1 MRICLA
7 TLVFSALAWSGCAL
21 AQPDPSGIDFVTI
34 GAVGN
39 RGYDG
44 YDPYGFVT
52 GRGSVSYEYRI
63 GRYEITAGQWAEF
76 LRAALLRSD
85 AIPWVTQP
93 TVWPG
98 FNPPPERQMNGVGGI
113 TWREAAIFCNWLQ
126 NGKSLDRAA
135 FMSGAYDVST
145 FGATP
150 DGVITD
156 QAEHSPG
163 ARYWIPTHAEWLK
176 ASFYDPRRVNTD
188 GTLGG
193 WWRYSITSDSPPV
206 YGPPGG
212 FPGGSP
218 FNQAN
223 SGFSLGGQEYQIPL
237 GAYSEVAQ
245 SPWGL
250 LDTAGGTSEWLED
263 VFTGN
268 LGFRSRFY
276 KGSAWHSS
284 TGGGVLDS
292 AWSIGATYPDTW
304 EDQLGF
310 RIASA
315 VPTPGDLTVACVLGT
330 MLLRRSR
337 R

>member
-1 MRICLA
+1 
-7 TLVFSALAWSGCAL
+7 
-21 AQPDPSGIDFVTI
+21 
-34 GAVGN
+34 
-39 RGYDG
+39 
-44 YDPYGFVT
+44 VT

-63 GRYEITAGQWAEF
+63 GRTEITAGQWAEF

-85 AIPWVTQP
+85 PIPWVTQP

-113 TWREAAIFCNWLQ
+113 TWREAAIYANWLH
-126 NGKSLDRAA
+126 NDKSLDRAA

-156 QAEHSPG
+156 QAEHSAG
-163 ARYWIPTHAEWLK
+163 ARFWVPTHAEWLK
-176 ASFYDPRRVNTD
+176 ASFYDPHKANPD

-193 WWRYSITSDSPPV
+193 WWRYSITSDTPPV
-206 YGPPGG
+206 YGPPVG

-218 FNQAN
+218 LNQAN
-223 SGFSLGGQEYQIPL
+223 SGFTLGGQEYQIPL

-250 LDTAGGTSEWLED
+250 LDTAGATSEWLED
-263 VFTGN
+263 VYTDS
-268 LGFRSRFY
+268 LGFRLRLE

-292 AWSIGATYPDTW
+292 AWDIGAVDASNDLEW
-304 EDQLGF
+304 RGF
-310 RIASA
+310 RIAAA
-315 VPTPGDLTVACVLGT
+315 VPGPGDLTVTLILGT